1 MRVKYALKSVK
12 SNKAFSLVLILQLI
26 CIFIAMYN
34 IIDYSNTINYLSEKV
49 EKIYANRSIYRFGYD
64 EESFFTIN
72 NQDEGL
78 KLIKELSDSEEYI
91 FTIAAPTEI
100 PVILFDGY
108 RQFIYQNCP
117 IIETQ
122 DKQRYTYI
130 NSFSV
135 NKNALDAYNVELESG
150 RYFKESE
157 YEQLEEGVLPII
169 LGHDYKDIF
178 KVGDIIEYVMINDIY
193 KAKVVGIL
201 KEDETIPIKFDNNN
215 VEANGN
221 VDSNNYNLNGIMLI
235 PYGENTIMNKL
246 NISNVF
252 WYNFVLLDSS
262 LEDKRKDSILNEI
275 EDKIENTIDSKFNRK
290 SYDKE
295 ITLEL
300 DKYKE
305 LKANYSLTAIVA
317 IVFSAITMIVSML
330 NSIKKRKREFG
341 IYISCGATMKD
352 IIGIIF
358 FQMIAMVVIAI
369 ISTIIILKIYFLYF
383 EIDSFYLVFDS
394 VQFRTINYKIIGL
407 MLLFGVFYS
416 SITSIIPLR
425 KLSKLDIHEL
435 LRKDD

>member
-246 NISNVF
+246 NVSNVF

-383 EIDSFYLVFDS
+383 EINSFYLVFDS
-394 VQFRTINYKIIGL
+394 VEFRTINYKIIGL

>member
-394 VQFRTINYKIIGL
+394 VEFRTINYKIIGL